1 MATEVKSSG
10 NVHQEKI
17 APIQVKS
24 PLAGNPAG
32 NPLFAVKIRN
42 SKSEEIVAAD
52 PVATRALVA
61 LMDMEAVNGGAACH
75 YGGPAA
81 FAEIMSAV
89 HALMFKESARAGKEW
104 YELFNFAND
113 AGHTENGL
121 YALKA
126 NYGFDNLTLGDLKGF
141 RSIDSKLTGHGE
153 SHLWPEGV
161 LLSNGPLGSTLPQT
175 QGLALGDGHSGK
187 KRHTICTISDGALME
202 GEAKEAV
209 TAIPGLASKG
219 KLAPFIM
226 LISDNNTKLSGR
238 IDDQAYSLV
247 PYLESLKQQGWDLRL
262 IEDGHDLQNVYLE
275 IEKAYEDT
283 ARDPSRPVA
292 IWFKTLKGKGTA
304 KTEASSSGGHGFPLK
319 HGGEVRAFVAEIYGG
334 EDKLPEPIR
343 AWIKELEDKHEESQK
358 KASTKSGGVPTSKIQ
373 VGLSKGA
380 SAMAAQGYPV
390 FSVSA
395 DLPGSTGIGE
405 FQAAW
410 PSMTQDIGVA
420 ESNMISTAA
429 GLSKVG
435 YIPIVDTFAA
445 FGATKGALPLTMA
458 VLSQSPMISI
468 FSHTGF
474 QDAADGASHQALMY
488 FAQLASIPHTRILF
502 PASAEEAEYMM
513 CETIRRFADD
523 RKAGRHPDST
533 VFFLGRENFPVS
545 LVDSK
550 DKYSY
555 GKPQILREAKA
566 GAARAVALVASGS
579 TVPQAVLAAEILEQE
594 GIEATVVNH
603 GYANNVDLATFRSVL
618 QATGGNLIT
627 VEDHQKK
634 GGVGSWLVSTLLDEG
649 VTLNK
654 VRTLG
659 VDGAFGQSAYTATQ
673 LLALHG
679 LDSKGIAETARKL
692 LG

>member
-10 NVHQEKI
+10 NAHQEKVSPLEI
-17 APIQVKS
+17 KT

-32 NPLFAVKIRN
+32 SPKFAVKIKNR
-42 SKSEEIVAAD
+42 KGEEITAVD

-81 FAEIMSAV
+81 FAEIMSAA
-89 HALMFKESARAGKEW
+89 HALMFSEAARAGKAW
-104 YELFNFAND
+104 HELFNFAND

-126 NYGFDNLTLGDLKGF
+126 NYGFDHLKIEDLKGF

-175 QGLALGDGHSGK
+175 QGLALADGHSGK
-187 KRHTICTISDGALME
+187 ARHTLCTISDGALME

-209 TAIPGLASKG
+209 TAIPGLAAKG
-219 KLAPFIM
+219 KLAPFIL

-238 IDDQAYSLV
+238 IDDQSYSLV
-247 PYLESLKQQGWDLRL
+247 PYLRSLKEQGWDLRL
-262 IEDGHDLQNVYLE
+262 IEEGHDLENVYHE

-283 ARDPSRPVA
+283 ASDPTRPVA
-292 IWFKTLKGKGTA
+292 LWFKTIKGKGTA

-319 HGGEVRAFVAEIYGG
+319 HGGEVRAFVSEIYGG
-334 EDKLPEPIR
+334 EENLPESLLLW
-343 AWIKELEDKHEESQK
+343 AVDLEDQYLESQK
-358 KASTKSGGVPTSKIQ
+358 KPASKSGGAPTSKVQ

-380 SAMAAQGYPV
+380 IAMAEAGYPV

-405 FQAAW
+405 FQATW

-420 ESNMISTAA
+420 ESNMVSTAA
-429 GLSKVG
+429 GLSKAG

-445 FGATKGALPLTMA
+445 FGATKGALPLTMS
-458 VLSQSPMISI
+458 VLSQAPMIAI

-502 PASAEEAEYMM
+502 PASADEAEYMM
-513 CETIRRFADD
+513 RESIERFAEE
-523 RKAGRHPDST
+523 RKAGRVPDST
-533 VFFLGRENFPVS
+533 VFFLGRENFAVS

-550 DKYSY
+550 DQYVY
-555 GKPQILREAKA
+555 GEPQVLRKAKE
-566 GAARAVALVASGS
+566 GSRAVALVASGS
-579 TVPQAVLAAEILEQE
+579 TVPQALLAADILENE
-594 GIEATVVNH
+594 GISTTVVNH
-603 GYANNVDLATFRSVL
+603 GYANTVSVDTFRKIL
-618 QATGGNLIT
+618 ETTGGNLIT

-634 GGVGSWLVSTLLDEG
+634 GGVGSWLVSTLVDEG
-649 VTLNK
+649 VSLNK
-654 VRTLG
+654 VRILG
-659 VDGAFGQSAYTATQ
+659 VDGSFGQSAYTATQ

-679 LDSKGIAETARKL
+679 LDSNGIAETARKL
-692 LG
+692 LV